1 MMATYLTNA
10 LSLNQYNSVIDSG
23 QRFLLNVEP
32 ISQEMTAEFLTVYDT
47 NFVSAIG
54 HSDTAAIVSSLLGI
68 EVTANRISVD
78 LQPQDTMIIAQYS
91 GPRLP
96 EGCTELPEGSEIK
109 FLRVQIL

>member
-1 MMATYLTNA
+1 MATYLTNA

-32 ISQEMTAEFLTVYDT
+32 ISQEMAAEFLTVYDP

-54 HSDTAAIVSSLLGI
+54 HSDTAVIVSSLLGI
-68 EVTANRISVD
+68 EVTANRIKID
-78 LQPQDTMIIAQYS
+78 LQPQDTMIVAQYL

-96 EGCTELPEGSEIK
+96 EGCTELPEGSGIK